1 MTTKQ
6 IHLGRVAMQTA
17 RAVLDMTIEDLN
29 EAERALSSATSALAQ
44 ERSDRRDLEEY
55 TARLQASLEV
65 VAEILAV
72 EWHENPKVV
81 LDRILAAI
89 GGKNRVEVEA
99 AR

>member
-1 MTTKQ
+1 
-6 IHLGRVAMQTA
+6 MQTA
-17 RAVLDMTIEDLN
+17 RAVLDMTVDDLN
-29 EAERALSSATSALAQ
+29 EAERALSETTAALAK

-89 GGKNRVEVEA
+89 GGKNRVEVEVG
-99 AR
+99 R